1 MLRYGA
7 YVQLLCPQKNQK
19 NMDRKNLNNSNSSAE
34 YILPKLDLLN
44 DYKNEKHIVS
54 DEEIKQYCDEIYQFL
69 SKIGIKKANIT
80 INKGPRVTTYI
91 ISSKKIGARKAEDL
105 AFDIL
110 TILQIYLKV
119 SVSGRIKS
127 TEKGKIELEILNS
140 QPSTIPLKDI
150 IASNE
155 FQTTDDK
162 LPIALGTDTNGH
174 IRFID
179 LANAPQILVGG
190 TMYSGKSVFLNTVIT
205 SLLYKKSPK
214 ELQFVLINPNRYEFT
229 EYSKLSNS
237 FLTTLGNDT
246 EDKII
251 RDTAQAKTVL
261 HSLCKEMEE
270 RYRLMN
276 LISADN
282 INSYNQMF
290 TNKQLNLED
299 EHRFLPYLVVII
311 DECSDITRQEGTQT
325 NDTVTSIIQLAMKGK
340 DAGIHMIITTN
351 RICPAILPQ
360 NMKEN
365 FPTRI
370 SFKVCVTI
378 DSVNIIGTLD
388 ASHLFS
394 RGDMMLRYGNQI
406 ENIHGASIDSPEI
419 SRIVNFISSQF

>member
-1 MLRYGA
+1 MES
-7 YVQLLCPQKNQK
+7 
-19 NMDRKNLNNSNSSAE
+19 KNLNNSNGSAE
-34 YILPKLDLLN
+34 YIFPKLDLLN
-44 DYKNEKHIVS
+44 DYQNAKHIVS
-54 DEEIKQYCDEIYQFL
+54 DEEVKQYYDGICQFL
-69 SKIGIKKANIT
+69 SKMGINKANIT
-80 INKGPRVTTYI
+80 VCKGPRVTTYI

-110 TILQIYLKV
+110 TSLQIYLKKV
-119 SVSGRIKS
+119 SVSGGIKNA
-127 TEKGKIELEILNS
+127 EKGKIELEILNS

-155 FQTTDDK
+155 FQTTDYK
-162 LPIALGTDTNGH
+162 LPIALGTDTTGH

-179 LANAPQILVGG
+179 LANTPQILVGG
-190 TMYSGKSVFLNTVIT
+190 TMYSGKSVFLNAVIS

-214 ELQFVLINPNRYEFT
+214 ELQFVLINFNRYEFT

-251 RDTAQAKTVL
+251 RNTTQAKTVL

-282 INSYNQMF
+282 INSYNQMLRDE
-290 TNKQLNLED
+290 QLNLD
-299 EHRFLPYLVVII
+299 NEHRFLPYLVVII

-370 SFKVCVTI
+370 SFRASVTV
-378 DSVNIIGTLD
+378 DSVNLIGTSD

-394 RGDMMLRYGNQI
+394 RGDMMLRYGNQT
-406 ENIHGASIDSPEI
+406 ENIHGAFIDSPEI